1 MDIFDLVAKLSLD
14 TSEYEKGIKDAQGT
28 ANDLKDKWG
37 QATGQMSKGIK
48 SIGAGAG
55 ILTALGA
62 GAFKAAD
69 GVSKNLDNIDKMSQK
84 LGLSTD
90 AYQEWDYVMKISG
103 TSIDNMAMGLKTLTN
118 KFDDAV
124 NGGDS
129 AIESFSRLGLSM
141 EDIQGLSREDLFSKV
156 IFAFQGMEDS
166 AERAA
171 LANDL
176 LGRSGQ
182 ELAPLFNTSA
192 EETQALIENVRDL
205 GGVMSEDAVK
215 QGATFQDSLTS
226 LQTAFAG
233 VSATLVEKLI
243 PAVTNIMDK
252 ISKFV
257 ANGGLDKLISM
268 MQTLAPIIGA
278 VVTAIAGFKIISG
291 IISLVQGFSTA
302 FGVLNT
308 VMAANPIGLV
318 VLAIAGLV
326 AAFAVLW
333 TKCEGFREFF
343 QNTFNNLGEFFH
355 NFGEKVGKIKD
366 GIVEKWNNLKEKTA
380 ETWSNIQE
388 NTIKAWENVKEKTA
402 QAWSNIK
409 DKVEENGGG
418 IEGVIKTAVDAYK
431 KIWETGF
438 NLLNDLT
445 GGALGDVINTIKEK
459 FGNIKE
465 KFSEIVENA
474 KTWGKDMIQNFIDG
488 IKEKVSAVVDAVK
501 GVAEKIKG
509 FIGFSEP
516 TDPASPLHNFHTF
529 APDMMKLFAQG
540 IRDNTDVVT
549 DQIAKSFDIRNE
561 LDGLTSDLNYGII
574 NQTGSN
580 PRVMQLLEDL
590 VRKDNVVVVDVS
602 GEKLFNITRRKNNE
616 YIKAHGVS
624 AFARG

>member
-14 TSEYEKGIKDAQGT
+14 TSEYEKGIKDAQGST
-28 ANDLKDKWG
+28 NDLKDKWS
-37 QATGQMSKGIK
+37 QATGQISKGVK
-48 SIGAGAG
+48 G
-55 ILTALGA
+55 IATGGGIFAALGA

-69 GVSKNLDNIDKMSQK
+69 GISKNLDNIDKMSQK

-118 KFDDAV
+118 KFDDAI

-233 VSATLVEKLI
+233 VGATLVEKLI
-243 PAVTNIMDK
+243 PAVTTIMDK
-252 ISKFV
+252 LSEFI
-257 ANGGLDKLISM
+257 ANGGLDHIINML
-268 MQTLAPIIGA
+268 QTLAPVIGA

-291 IISLVQGFSTA
+291 IISLVQGFSTV
-302 FGVLNT
+302 FGILNT
-308 VMAANPIGLV
+308 VLLANPIGIV
-318 VLAIAGLV
+318 VLAIGGLV

-343 QNTFNNLGEFFH
+343 QNTFEGIGEFFGK
-355 NFGEKVGKIKD
+355 FGEKVGKIKD
-366 GIVEKWNNLKEKTA
+366 GIVDKWNNLKDKTV
-380 ETWSNIQE
+380 ETWNNI
-388 NTIKAWENVKEKTA
+388 KEKTTETWNNIKDA
-402 QAWSNIK
+402 TAKAWSHIK
-409 DKVEENGGG
+409 DKVKENGGG
-418 IEGVIKTAVDAYK
+418 IEGVVKSYVQVYQQV
-431 KIWETGF
+431 WEAGF
-438 NLLNDLT
+438 NALDKIT
-445 GGALGDVINTIKEK
+445 GGKLSNVVNTIKTK

-465 KFSEIVENA
+465 GFLNLVNSA
-474 KTWGKDMIQNFIDG
+474 KTWGKDMIDNFIGG
-488 IKEKVSAVVDAVK
+488 ITGAIGKVKEAVSNVAGAVK
-501 GVAEKIKG
+501 S
-509 FIGFSEP
+509 FLGFSEP
-516 TDPASPLHNFHTF
+516 ENGPLADFHTY

-540 IRDNTDVVT
+540 IKDNTNLIT
-549 DQIAKSFDIRNE
+549 DQIAKSFDIQNE
-561 LDGLTSDLNYGII
+561 LDGLTSNLNYGII
-574 NQTGSN
+574 NQTSTN
-580 PRVMQLLEDL
+580 PRMMQLLETMAT
-590 VRKDNVVVVDVS
+590 KDNVVVVDVS
-602 GEKLFNITRRKNNE
+602 GDKIFNITRKKNNE
-616 YIKAHGVS
+616 YIKANGVS